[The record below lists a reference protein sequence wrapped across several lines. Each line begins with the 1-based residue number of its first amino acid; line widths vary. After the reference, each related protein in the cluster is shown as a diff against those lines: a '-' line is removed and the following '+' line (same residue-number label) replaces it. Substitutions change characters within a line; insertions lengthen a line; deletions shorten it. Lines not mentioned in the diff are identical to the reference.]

1 MEGISIETYQLIYE
15 WNKNQKY
22 RKLKA
27 DAVKS
32 PLNTFFINLFNPK
45 IYKSNKTYKYLYYF
59 HSIASIKNYIIR
71 IIITKPRPV

>member
-32 PLNTFFINLFNPK
+32 PLNTFFHKFVQSENIQ
-45 IYKSNKTYKYLYYF
+45 IQ
-59 HSIASIKNYIIR
+59 
-71 IIITKPRPV
+71 